1 MNRTGGMGDTARGVG
16 AVVVASALFGGI
28 FYLSG
33 VIDASAELVF
43 GWRIVVTFAC
53 YSLVLLLP
61 SGRAMAQVSWA
72 ALTRTWWSPLVFG
85 LLCALVGVQLWL
97 FSWAPLHGHA
107 LDASIGFL
115 LLPLTL
121 VIGSR
126 VVLKSQVS
134 TWQWVAVGIAAAAVV
149 VNIAVTPSVSWVTF
163 VICTGYPVY
172 FVVRRRVGMDTP
184 MSFGWEVAALTP
196 VSGWLIWSGTQHPSS
211 VAGTVALLS
220 VGLAGAAAM
229 AAYLAA
235 SRLLPLPL
243 FGLLGYLEPVLLVAV
258 AFALGE
264 TIRGVDTVTFV
275 LLGLALALL
284 ALEGYRGAS
293 RRARGTGTPR
303 PAAIRAED
311 GPRSSGS
318 HPFGRSGPLGH

>member
-1 MNRTGGMGDTARGVG
+1 MFFPMNRTGAIGDTARGAG
-16 AVVVASALFGGI
+16 SVVVASSLFGLI

-33 VIDASAELVF
+33 VIDASAEVIF

-53 YSLVLLLP
+53 YSLVLIFP
-61 SGRAMAQVSWA
+61 SGRAMARDSWA

-115 LLPLTL
+115 LLPLAL

-126 VVLKSQVS
+126 VVLKSRVS
-134 TWQWVAVGIAAAAVV
+134 TWQWVAVGIAAVAVV
-149 VNIAVTPSVSWVTF
+149 VNIAVTPSVSWVTL

-172 FVVRRRVGMDTP
+172 FVVRRRVGMDAP
-184 MSFGWEVAALTP
+184 MAFGWEVAALTP

-284 ALEGYRGAS
+284 AAEGYRADRRVRSTGA
-293 RRARGTGTPR
+293 TP
-303 PAAIRAED
+303 
-311 GPRSSGS
+311 
-318 HPFGRSGPLGH
+318 